1 MKDQSEGR
9 RPRPARRGEPRIR
22 PDARAT
28 AELFEQAVRFV
39 YSLSFDGSLNPA
51 QWNLL
56 RFLAQVDE
64 SRRTPSAFASYH
76 LVSRSTASQTVK
88 AVVAKKLVTKTRD
101 PGDGRGVR
109 LDLTPEAQVLLRRD
123 PLHHLAA
130 AFAALSVEELRYA
143 ASIGQSVVLQLFKS
157 HGGADTTVMTD
168 DKNQSR

>member
-1 MKDQSEGR
+1 MADQIDAKS
-9 RPRPARRGEPRIR
+9 PRTARRGEPRIR

-39 YSLSFDGSLNPA
+39 YSMSFDGALNPA

-88 AVVAKKLVTKTRD
+88 AVVAKKLVVKTRD

-109 LDLTPEAQVLLRRD
+109 LELTPEAEAMLGRD

-130 AFAALSVEELRYA
+130 AFAALSIEELRYA
-143 ASIGQSVVLQLFKS
+143 ASIGQSVVLQLFRT
-157 HGGADTTVMTD
+157 HGSSNAGA
-168 DKNQSR
+168 KINNKQRSR